1 MLPFGSMQ
9 GQGTSEPQGRNGAGP
24 LRVQPAPGPCRL
36 VVKLGSSLL
45 ARPDGL
51 LDEAF
56 IARMARGIAAL
67 CAQGRAVL
75 VVSSGAVA
83 AGRARLPDIAARSD
97 IPARQM
103 LAAVGQ
109 PRLVRAYERA
119 FARHGV
125 VVAQALLTQGDVADR
140 AGYLSARS
148 TLLALLEHGVVP
160 IVNENDVV
168 ADDELRFGDN
178 DRLSAV
184 VAALVDADLLLL
196 LSDVAG
202 LYDADPRRDPAARLI
217 HDVAHVDAAVER
229 LAHPSSSGLGTGGMV
244 TKLQAARLATAAGVT
259 TVIAAGRERNV
270 IRRIVAGERLGTRF
284 AAGRRP
290 RARRRWLHARLGAR
304 GTLVVDDGAAAALQR
319 GGNSLLPAGV
329 RQVQGNFHRGDPV
342 DVVRLDGSVL
352 AHGLANYD
360 AADLVRLQGR
370 HSSEIA
376 PALGY
381 HYGDEVIH
389 RNNLVLLQ

>member
-1 MLPFGSMQ
+1 MLPFGAMQ
-9 GQGTSEPQGRNGAGP
+9 GQEAVEVRGRNGAGP
-24 LRVQPAPGPCRL
+24 LPVQPAAGPRGL
-36 VVKLGSSLL
+36 VGKLGSSLL

-56 IARMARGIAAL
+56 IARVARGIAAL
-67 CAQGRAVL
+67 CAQGRAVV

-83 AGRARLPDIAARSD
+83 AGRACLPHIAARSD

-119 FARHGV
+119 FGRHGV
-125 VVAQALLTQGDVADR
+125 VVAQALLTQGDVAD
-140 AGYLSARS
+140 
-148 TLLALLEHGVVP
+148 
-160 IVNENDVV
+160 
-168 ADDELRFGDN
+168 
-178 DRLSAV
+178 
-184 VAALVDADLLLL
+184 
-196 LSDVAG
+196 

-217 HDVAHVDAAVER
+217 PDVAHVDAAVER

-270 IRRIVAGERLGTRF
+270 IRRVVAGERLGTRF

-329 RQVQGNFHRGDPV
+329 RQVQGNFRRGDPV
-342 DVVRLDGSVL
+342 DVVRLDGS
-352 AHGLANYD
+352 
-360 AADLVRLQGR
+360 
-370 HSSEIA
+370 
-376 PALGY
+376 
-381 HYGDEVIH
+381 
-389 RNNLVLLQ
+389 

>member
-1 MLPFGSMQ
+1 M
-9 GQGTSEPQGRNGAGP
+9 
-24 LRVQPAPGPCRL
+24 
-36 VVKLGSSLL
+36 
-45 ARPDGL
+45 
-51 LDEAF
+51 
-56 IARMARGIAAL
+56 
-67 CAQGRAVL
+67 
-75 VVSSGAVA
+75 VSSGAVA
-83 AGRARLPDIAARSD
+83 AGRARLPDIAARGD

-125 VVAQALLTQGDVADR
+125 VVAQALLTQGDVANR
-140 AGYLSARS
+140 AGYLSART

-202 LYDADPRRDPAARLI
+202 LYDADPRRNPAARLI
-217 HDVAHVDAAVER
+217 PDVAHVDGAVER
-229 LAHPSSSGLGTGGMV
+229 LAQPSSAGPGTGGMV

-270 IRRIVAGERLGTRF
+270 IRQVVAGARVGS
-284 AAGRRP
+284 GRTEVASDSTISLSYSQDIP
-290 RARRRWLHARLGAR
+290 F
-304 GTLVVDDGAAAALQR
+304 
-319 GGNSLLPAGV
+319 GGQAY
-329 RQVQGNFHRGDPV
+329 RQAIQ
-342 DVVRLDGSVL
+342 
-352 AHGLANYD
+352 
-360 AADLVRLQGR
+360 
-370 HSSEIA
+370 
-376 PALGY
+376 
-381 HYGDEVIH
+381 
-389 RNNLVLLQ
+389 

>member
-1 MLPFGSMQ
+1 MLPFGAMQ
-9 GQGTSEPQGRNGAGP
+9 GQGMLEPHGHKAMGVARVQAGP
-24 LRVQPAPGPCRL
+24 RRL

-56 IARMARGIAAL
+56 ITRVARGVAAL
-67 CAQGRAVL
+67 CAEGRSVV

-83 AGRARLPDIAARSD
+83 AGRARLPDVAARGD

-140 AGYLSARS
+140 AGYLSTRS

-202 LYDADPRRDPAARLI
+202 LYDADPRR
-217 HDVAHVDAAVER
+217 
-229 LAHPSSSGLGTGGMV
+229 
-244 TKLQAARLATAAGVT
+244 
-259 TVIAAGRERNV
+259 
-270 IRRIVAGERLGTRF
+270 
-284 AAGRRP
+284 
-290 RARRRWLHARLGAR
+290 
-304 GTLVVDDGAAAALQR
+304 
-319 GGNSLLPAGV
+319 
-329 RQVQGNFHRGDPV
+329 
-342 DVVRLDGSVL
+342 
-352 AHGLANYD
+352 
-360 AADLVRLQGR
+360 
-370 HSSEIA
+370 
-376 PALGY
+376 
-381 HYGDEVIH
+381 
-389 RNNLVLLQ
+389 